1 MSIKPSHRCSVNR
14 PTPSSFRKCVIKAL
28 LERLDANE
36 HELVALRTA
45 RDIAFDTFTQRKS
58 VTVNLMP

>member
-1 MSIKPSHRCSVNR
+1 
-14 PTPSSFRKCVIKAL
+14 
-28 LERLDANE
+28 LDANE